1 MFISTHDLVRK
12 HGPLILGIIL
22 AVSVGMGLLFTP
34 SGSLMGGKQQ
44 RGGLPTIKGKPVD
57 FAEFQSVRNSVL
69 AGIAMSK
76 GRQPVR
82 TATFEDDLNIEAVQH
97 LLLLRKAK
105 ELGIRVTDD
114 EVVRQVQALP
124 IMLNEQKQFDRNN
137 YDHYMIL
144 LNNLDISAT
153 LFEEVIREEIIL
165 GHLRSLISSAA
176 EITPAEL
183 QLSYNMLQEQT
194 KIDYVELNAADHK
207 DTSTVTDEDARSY
220 YGLNQEKFRTPAMV
234 KVRYAYFTISD
245 ARKSVTLADDDISEY
260 YERNKSKYV
269 DASGQPKPLTDVK
282 DELKQDLLDLR
293 AERLAGDR
301 ATELTVKL
309 VPQPGAPTPDFTKIA
324 ADAGLTTKETD
335 FFDLRSPVS
344 GVGTNQQFN
353 QAAFAL
359 GPDLPFSDP
368 VHGKDGYYVLA
379 YVASKPSE
387 IPAFEEVKDRVIDR
401 IHRQRAY
408 DATVKQGRELDAKVK
423 AAVAAAKN
431 FADTCT
437 SLGLTVKTSEPFT
450 LVGGATNLPYA
461 SSIKEVVLGMAT
473 NAVSDFMTTANGGIF
488 FHLKQREEPKPLESE
503 QVRRQLEA
511 QLLQQNRE
519 ALFEDWA
526 NSVMRAEQVDYKR
539 RAPVPQRG
547 SPTDET
553 APAEQPAPAS

>member
-44 RGGLPTIKGKPVD
+44 RGGLPTIRGKPVN
-57 FAEFQSVRNSVL
+57 FAEFQRIRNGVL

-82 TATFEDDLNIEAVQH
+82 TVAFEDDLNVEAVQH

-114 EVVRQVQALP
+114 EVVQQIRALP
-124 IMLNEQKQFDRNN
+124 IMLNEQKQFDPNN
-137 YDHYMIL
+137 YQRYTIF
-144 LNNLDISAT
+144 LNNLDISEAM
-153 LFEEVIREEIIL
+153 FEEVVREEIIL
-165 GHLRSLISSAA
+165 GRLRSLISSAA
-176 EITPAEL
+176 EIPPAEL

-194 KIDYVELNAADHK
+194 KIDYVELDAANHK
-207 DTSTVTDEDARSY
+207 DTSDVTDEDARSY

-234 KVRYAYFTISD
+234 KVRYVYFTISD
-245 ARKSVTLADDDISEY
+245 AKKSVTLGDDDISEY
-260 YERNKSKYV
+260 YERNKGKYV
-269 DASGQPKPLTDVK
+269 DASGQPKPLADVK
-282 DELKQDLLDLR
+282 EELKQDLLDLR

-301 ATELTVKL
+301 ATALTVKL
-309 VPQPGAPTPDFTKIA
+309 VPQTGAATPDFTKIA
-324 ADAGLTTKETD
+324 TDAGLTIQETD
-335 FFDLRSPVS
+335 FFDLHSPVK
-344 GVGTNQQFN
+344 GVDAGPVFN

-359 GPDLPFSDP
+359 GTDVPFSDP

-379 YVASKPSE
+379 YADSKPSE
-387 IPAFEEVKDRVIDR
+387 IPTFEEVKTRVIDQIR
-401 IHRQRAY
+401 RQRAY
-408 DATVKQGRELDAKVK
+408 EATVKQGRELDAKVK
-423 AAVAAAKN
+423 AAVAAGKN
-431 FADTCT
+431 FAAACT

-473 NAVSDFMTTANGGIF
+473 NAVSDFLTTPNGGLF
-488 FHLKQREEPKPLESE
+488 FHLKEREEPKPLES
-503 QVRRQLEA
+503 QSVRRQLEA
-511 QLLQQNRE
+511 QLLQQDRE
-519 ALFEDWA
+519 ALFQDWA
-526 NSVMRAEQVDYKR
+526 TSVMREERVDYKR

-547 SPTDET
+547 SPTGEP
-553 APAEQPAPAS
+553 APAEQPAPAN